1 MSEQF
6 ESTLLE
12 RDRPVFSAFLERWRP
27 LGIAIKERLPAQV
40 ETVADLLKR
49 LAVERQPFLPCGL
62 AQSGK
67 MALELRLWQRL
78 AEQPIVAPME
88 RHRVIPC
95 AAGEIDRT
103 IQMPIALVLVELE
116 SEGLTHAVSSSKKLS
131 MAQAYRHFNTSVCLI
146 NYHFVWIPK
155 RRKAV
160 LVGAIE
166 RDLRRLLE
174 SKAQELDC
182 IIVALEIMP
191 DHVHLFLNCPPV
203 LAADQIMFRLKGSS
217 SRVLRERYP
226 ELMRLPS
233 LWTRSYFCSTAGN
246 VSNATIER
254 YIAEQKHRE

>member
-1 MSEQF
+1 MSEEF
-6 ESTLLE
+6 VAALFE
-12 RDRPVFSAFLERWRP
+12 RDRSILSAFLERWRP
-27 LGIAIKERLPAQV
+27 LGMTIKERLPAQV
-40 ETVADLLKR
+40 ETVADLLKC
-49 LAVERQPFLPCGL
+49 LTVERQPFLPRGL
-62 AQSGK
+62 AESGK
-67 MALELRLWQRL
+67 MALELCLWQRL

-95 AAGEIDRT
+95 ASGDIDRA

-116 SEGLTHAVSSSKKLS
+116 SEGLTHAVSFSRKLL
-131 MAQAYRHFNTSVCLI
+131 MAQGYRHFNTSVCLI

-166 RDLRRLLE
+166 RDLRRFLE
-174 SKAQELDC
+174 SKAQELDS

-203 LAADQIMFRLKGSS
+203 LAPDQIMFRLKGSS
-217 SRVLRERYP
+217 SRLLRERYP
-226 ELMRLPS
+226 QLLRLPS

-254 YIAEQKHRE
+254 YIAEQKHHE